1 MTYPTTRRFP
11 RTLDEAFGC
20 DGNWLHPPENN
31 RGWLDKTLRFGSCV
45 GWVFVITYL
54 LKG

>member
-1 MTYPTTRRFP
+1 MTWPTTRRFP

-20 DGNWLHPPENN
+20 DGNWLHPPEDN
-31 RGWLDKTLRFGSCV
+31 RTWLDKTLRRGSYV
-45 GWVFVITYL
+45 GWVFLVFYL